1 MIKKMDDS
9 SYHKLKWNVK
19 GIFDNIPIIENALEN
34 RLNQLPDNS
43 REKKKNTNWIVQIKK
58 MNDNIQNIK
67 KSKLV
72 ELERNINYNFAE
84 PDLVVLS
91 FIQPSIINIFRELYT
106 DSFKLNLNVD
116 FEPYLIMDE
125 MTNALALFGDAAI
138 NMALLMTIPWQPDI
152 SNSGWLTIQRA
163 RYASNENLAR
173 ICDKWGLYDVRIH
186 LDLNQSKNNGKKI
199 DHAKATIVEAIFG
212 GIYVEAGLDQVILS
226 IDSLK

>member
-138 NMALLMTIPWQPDI
+138 NMALLMTIPWQSDI

-186 LDLNQSKNNGKKI
+186 LDLNQSENNGKKI